1 MKELYNSLPNGAVK
15 EIAKIANIN
24 IITMSKVINGKKVR
38 QSSKIKVLKAIEQYL
53 KQKQEQE
60 TQLQESIKQLLTQ

>member
-1 MKELYNSLPNGAVK
+1 MKELYKSLPNGAVK

>member
-60 TQLQESIKQLLTQ
+60 TQQQESIKQLLTQ